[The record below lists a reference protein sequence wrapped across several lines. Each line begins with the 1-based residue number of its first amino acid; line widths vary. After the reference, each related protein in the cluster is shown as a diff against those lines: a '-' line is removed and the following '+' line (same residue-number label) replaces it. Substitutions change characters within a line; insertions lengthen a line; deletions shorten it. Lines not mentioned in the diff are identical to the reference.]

1 MTRRDRVIVLSL
13 VVLLAA
19 LAVGIVLPRPA
30 SGPASIGTPEP
41 TAPLARAYREGVV
54 SRPSSINPLTARTQA
69 DRDLVALV
77 FSGLVKLGPDAT
89 IVPDLAERWTVE
101 EKGARYTFVRSGA
114 TWQDGRRVTAND
126 VAFTVHALQD
136 PAYTGPAGASWREV
150 TVTVIDPRT
159 VRFDLRTPL
168 GGFLQAAT
176 QPILPAHLLL
186 DTPISQ
192 LADAPF
198 SRDPVGSGPFRIVS
212 RDPDVAVLEPVGAE
226 APTTRGRLRDDPAT
240 GPRVPQPAAP
250 RAHRVPLLRR
260 CRRSRR
266 RVPVRAPRRRRRPHA
281 GGWPRGAER
290 PRVSPPALPVGHVHR
305 DRLNQRPNQPLFR
318 DEHVRR
324 ALLLAID
331 RDAIVDGIL
340 LGNGVRAEHRS
351 RHHRGRTTRRP
362 ATYPPRLRPGGQGVT
377 AAGWRKTSS
386 GWIAPKAKKVA
397 SIEIVTLDE
406 ATSALAWRTALAV
419 AADWKAFGLKV
430 TVTGLGPGTYSKRL
444 VGAEFQA
451 AVVDVNM
458 GLDPDVYPLLG
469 STQAATG
476 GTNVGG
482 FQSATLD
489 AALEAARAPGSLAIR
504 KKAYA
509 TLQKTLAASLPVLPL
524 YFRDYLVVHSGEVEG
539 PELRQLGAI
548 SDRYW
553 DVLTW
558 RLAAAAVRSPSPRVR
573 AEVAELVDALAS
585 GASARKGV
593 WVRLPSSVPRPRPR
607 RTRAS
612 AQVAELVYAYV

>member
-19 LAVGIVLPRPA
+19 LAVGIVLPRPV

-89 IVPDLAERWTVE
+89 IVPDLAERWSVE
-101 EKGARYTFVRSGA
+101 EKGARYTFVLRSGA
-114 TWQDGRRVTAND
+114 TWQDGRRVTADD

-226 APTTRGRLRDDPAT
+226 LPQLEDAFATIPPRDPDAPILPRLARIEFHFYDDADALVEAYRSGHLDAAAGLTPEGGREVLS
-240 GPRVPQPAAP
+240 VPGS
-250 RAHRVPLLRR
+250 RLLRYP
-260 CRRSRR
+260 S
-266 RVPVRAPRRRRRPHA
+266 VTFTAI
-281 GGWPRGAER
+281 E
-290 PRVSPPALPVGHVHR
+290 
-305 DRLNQRPNQPLFR
+305 LNQRPNQPLFR

-324 ALLLAID
+324 GLLLAID

-340 LGNGVRAEHRS
+340 LGNGVRADTPIPPSSWAYDAEASS
-351 RHHRGRTTRRP
+351 RIPYDLAR
-362 ATYPPRLRPGGQGVT
+362 AAKELT

-386 GWIAPKAKKVA
+386 GWIAPKTKKVA

-482 FQSATLD
+482 FQSAKLD

-558 RLAAAAVRSPSPRVR
+558 RLAAGR
-573 AEVAELVDALAS
+573 
-585 GASARKGV
+585 
-593 WVRLPSSVPRPRPR
+593 
-607 RTRAS
+607 
-612 AQVAELVYAYV
+612 